1 MKHLIVVAGAST
13 GGKTSHVDATC
24 ELLGRSSRESFAAF
38 LKDEAIKRGWSG
50 RKDKQGRLFLQRLQ
64 RELKD
69 RYGEDIF
76 ARKMLEQAALSYKD
90 LRSNFVFV
98 DDHRFSIERLTL
110 NAAVNVEKKLGDT
123 KLTYVKFFDPIAEA
137 LWEKAFNAGEE
148 WAHHPSELEW
158 RAFPDSAWD
167 VIYHND
173 RTCGLDYS
181 VSQFFDSINRFA
193 EIKTKRGSK

>member
-13 GGKTSHVDATC
+13 GGKTSHVDAVC
-24 ELLGRSSRESFAAF
+24 NIYFDGKASRESFAAF
-38 LKDEAIKRGWSG
+38 LKEEAAKRGWSG

-69 RYGEDIF
+69 RYGEDVF
-76 ARKMLEQAALSYKD
+76 ARKMLEQANMSYNK
-90 LRSNFVFV
+90 LHNNVVFV
-98 DDHRFSIERLTL
+98 DDHRFSVERLTL
-110 NAAVNVEKKLGDT
+110 NANLRPETV

-137 LWEKAFNAGEE
+137 LWEKAFNAGED
-148 WAHHPSELEW
+148 WAHHVSELEW

-173 RTCGLDYS
+173 RTRGLDYS
-181 VSQFFDSINRFA
+181 AEQFFDAINRFA
-193 EIKTKRGSK
+193 GIKTKRGAK